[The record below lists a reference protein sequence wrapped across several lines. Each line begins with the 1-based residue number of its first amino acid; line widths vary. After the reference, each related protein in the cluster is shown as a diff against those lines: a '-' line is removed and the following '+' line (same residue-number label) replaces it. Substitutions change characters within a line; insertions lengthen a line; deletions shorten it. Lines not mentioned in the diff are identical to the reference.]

1 MGILH
6 HRMVSLAF
14 SLSLI
19 FLILAPL
26 GVSFST
32 LMMNF
37 PSATERKNSEK
48 PTGTYSCLYCKKL
61 FANHRALGGHL
72 KTHNVEFKSA
82 WRRNPSG
89 SSRNSIGF
97 IGNTSNPLSNN
108 QPGNSCG
115 GVGNYLIPKRSCPVK
130 TIPVHA
136 GKSLNTVVKS
146 PKLNFLMSQNFF
158 HGICSIELHFS
169 NCLLSTAF
177 APLSVGLNRVYQL
190 NNDEGQTYQ
199 DGKPLFYSGALQN
212 SLHNLCKPSFTLS
225 TITNPYP
232 FSGSNQSPGLKGT
245 AFASSSFTD
254 PYPRSAQAESCLY
267 KTDGFLTCE
276 EGKRMYP
283 VDGLGN
289 SDVMKASKRP
299 KTVSN
304 LPAESEKSQHKELPL
319 VKDLE
324 NPFCSLAISCD
335 AEQEVPA
342 DIDLSLHL

>member
-1 MGILH
+1 
-6 HRMVSLAF
+6 MVSLAF

-136 GKSLNTVVKS
+136 
-146 PKLNFLMSQNFF
+146 
-158 HGICSIELHFS
+158 
-169 NCLLSTAF
+169 AF

-190 NNDEGQTYQ
+190 NNDEGRTYQ